1 MAIRNNEFT
10 VNALAELLPP
20 SARTWKKHLEGVDPC
35 RVTGSSKKQTTYYRL
50 ADAIKAVP
58 PQLLGI
64 NTVADDG
71 EVLDLQHES
80 ARLKKAQADK
90 TELEVLVVRGELIPA
105 EDVAG
110 AWADMVSAMR
120 AKLLAMPSAICA
132 VLVGLGM
139 RDIEREIKD
148 YLYNSLEELS
158 SGSKG
163 KRASAGRSA
172 NKDVCDVGPT
182 ARPNG

>member
-1 MAIRNNEFT
+1 VAKMVAEPLSIS
-10 VNALAELLPP
+10 ALAVLTGRDRRTISGRLKNIQPVRKEGKAQLYSPPEALP
-20 SARTWKKHLEGVDPC
+20 AIYFGGDEG
-35 RVTGSSKKQTTYYRL
+35 
-50 ADAIKAVP
+50 A
-58 PQLLGI
+58 
-64 NTVADDG
+64 
-71 EVLDLQHES
+71 LDLTHES

-120 AKLLAMPSAICA
+120 AKLLAMPCAICA

-148 YLYNSLEELS
+148 YLYNKLEELS

-163 KRASAGRSA
+163 KRASVGRPAS
-172 NKDVCDVGPT
+172 KDACDVGPT